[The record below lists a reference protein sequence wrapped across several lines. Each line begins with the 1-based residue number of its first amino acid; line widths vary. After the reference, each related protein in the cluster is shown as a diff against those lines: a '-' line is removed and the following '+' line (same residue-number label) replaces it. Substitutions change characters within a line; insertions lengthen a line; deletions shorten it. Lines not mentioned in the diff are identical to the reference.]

1 MFFFI
6 FTSTYTQYHHFGQY
20 LWQNLLRLNIH
31 FILVLKNVPSGIDPT
46 ETSASVHLTRTR
58 SQQAKRT
65 TVHQEEDRETDQ
77 DVHATEKHTACA
89 SARLY
94 AQWGWAA
101 AAAAARDGHSP
112 HQPTR
117 VTFKKRTP
125 LAKW

>member
-31 FILVLKNVPSGIDPT
+31 FILVLKNVPSGTDPT

-77 DVHATEKHTACA
+77 DVHTTEKHTACA

-94 AQWGWAA
+94 AQCGWAA
-101 AAAAARDGHSP
+101 AAAAAQETGTHHTSP
-112 HQPTR
+112 R
-117 VTFKKRTP
+117 V
-125 LAKW
+125 